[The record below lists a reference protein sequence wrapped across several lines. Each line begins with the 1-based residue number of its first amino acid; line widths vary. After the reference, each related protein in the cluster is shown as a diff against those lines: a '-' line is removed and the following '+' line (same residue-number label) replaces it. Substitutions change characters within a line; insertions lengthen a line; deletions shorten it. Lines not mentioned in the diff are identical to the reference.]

1 MFTSKMV
8 KSFSFLVG
16 VLLLVGCQRIP
27 LLSLHPVEPVAAEP
41 DVVSL
46 RLSQAAERAAAALE
60 TISEIEQYRA
70 PPMPTSGPDYADVPG
85 ALQSLMTVKWTGPV
99 EQILETLATRVNMK
113 FVMKGNRSAVPL
125 VVNINVYQKPV
136 IEVLRDLGLQL
147 GRRADVTVN
156 GERGLIELRYA
167 AVDRT

>member
-1 MFTSKMV
+1 
-8 KSFSFLVG
+8 
-16 VLLLVGCQRIP
+16 
-27 LLSLHPVEPVAAEP
+27 
-41 DVVSL
+41 
-46 RLSQAAERAAAALE
+46 
-60 TISEIEQYRA
+60 
-70 PPMPTSGPDYADVPG
+70 
-85 ALQSLMTVKWTGPV
+85 
-99 EQILETLATRVNMK
+99 